1 MNKLELTI
9 NRQKFD
15 ARFGL
20 GFLEKVTTEEG
31 IDIQEVFSKI
41 EKNGLFFIPTLIW
54 HSVNYGLQREG
65 KEPIEK
71 TFILDWLDEVGIASP
86 EVTKFAETLGKSIM
100 IHVPETEKVGKPK
113 AKKSS

>member
-9 NRQKFD
+9 NGQKFT

-71 TFILDWLDEVGIASP
+71 TVILDWLDEVGIASP
-86 EVTKFAETLGKSIM
+86 EVTKFAESLGKSIM

-113 AKKSS
+113 AKK

>member
-9 NRQKFD
+9 NGQKFT

-54 HSVNYGLQREG
+54 HSVNYGLYREG

-71 TFILDWLDEVGIASP
+71 TVILDWLDEVGIAST
-86 EVTKFAETLGKSIM
+86 EVTKFAEALGKSIM

-113 AKKSS
+113 AKK

>member
-9 NRQKFD
+9 NGQKFD

-100 IHVPETEKVGKPK
+100 IHVPETEKVGKQK
-113 AKKSS
+113 AKK